1 MQYAISVLQ
10 AGITALERA
19 GINDHRVIEL
29 KKAIEVLSH
38 EPMSGVRSLGE
49 QNPRNPKGHPL

>member
-19 GINDHRVIEL
+19 GIRDHRIAEL
-29 KKAIEVLSH
+29 KEAIKRLEA
-38 EPMSGVRSLGE
+38 
-49 QNPRNPKGHPL
+49 Q